1 MNNLIAF
8 EGVDGSGK
16 STQISLLLSKLSRK
30 NLEYTIYREPGGDP
44 LSEKVREIL
53 LDKSMEIVDEAE
65 TMLFLAARAQLT
77 AKAILPDLKKD
88 KLVICDRFC
97 DSTLV
102 YQGYGKLMNKDLIKR
117 CNMFVTRQ
125 INPKMTIIIDIDY
138 KTSLLRMGKNRDRM
152 EQNSS
157 TFFKNVINGYKEL
170 ALESPEKY
178 FVVDGTS
185 SEKEI
190 HNLIW
195 NKIKREFNL

>member
-8 EGVDGSGK
+8 EGIDGSGK
-16 STQISLLLSKLSRK
+16 STQISLLLSKLSKK
-30 NLEYTIYREPGGDP
+30 NIEYSIYREPGGDP

-77 AKAILPDLKKD
+77 AKGILPDLEKN

-102 YQGYGKLMNKDLIKR
+102 YQGYGKSMNKDLIKR

-125 INPKMTIIIDIDY
+125 TNPRMTIIMDIDY

-152 EQNSS
+152 EENSNI
-157 TFFKNVINGYKEL
+157 FFESVINGYKEL

-178 FVVDGTS
+178 FIVNGTYP
-185 SEKEI
+185 EEEI

-195 NKIKREFNL
+195 NKIKKEFNL